1 MSNVIYPSIDSITAL
16 SAIPARWVDE
26 SFLEE
31 PRSLLAKSFWW
42 IKTRFYSF
50 MLSAAM
56 LVSAFASLL
65 MAIGYF
71 IRVLFTSD
79 ETQEARI
86 ACLKHYALLFSKNI
100 LGLIASLSTLFLLN
114 LFLPQNFSLL
124 FLEEKERKGIV
135 NGGKD
140 LFDENLE
147 IIAPRD
153 RDELSQILKDANE
166 NHYTVIPLGGGRS
179 QGRQFIPGLLGKKR
193 IVLDMKHFK
202 SITIDADE
210 KCATVGSGALCS
222 QIQEEA
228 NKNKLAICSAQASL
242 SIFSVGGS
250 IGIDAHGWDIKN
262 GMLSKTIL
270 SLTVV
275 TPTGE
280 IKEISPEDE
289 LFRYIPGGLG
299 LTGIVV
305 SAKIK
310 LTNNIKVKRTTCD
323 VEPAKFNEY
332 FTSLQDEG
340 KTVLSL
346 ARLELGDAPLSRIF
360 MENYEEIEDKT
371 AYQAPHFHSEA
382 EQGNRLDRIL
392 IAFLRTFNW
401 VKKYYWESDRI
412 AFQKEQPIMTRN
424 EAMHFGIRSMYNY
437 SVSQAEWLQEYFV
450 PRENI
455 SLFLEELAGIF
466 KEHQVPL
473 INATI
478 RYVPAKDSP
487 LSYAPQERFAVV
499 ICYNQKLNPQAI
511 RDTKRWQRKAHQLT
525 VEKGGSIYLAYQNS
539 IQPDVFRLS
548 YPQMDAFKTFKSEL
562 DPNHVLSSGFSE
574 KYLTQDFRPNY
585 IKKILTDLKQ
595 EFSGFLSHVLFRVD
609 AGPLYALLEDILQ
622 YCDTH
627 EEIYQEL
634 CARLHEIKP
643 DIITDIYRMLQSL
656 KAIKKDLGQQA
667 YGILSE
673 KNVQCV
679 EGLLEV
685 GSPGRFIN
693 EYRQHGVE
701 VKGTIYASDDQE
713 TLLSLF
719 PRKIYDQFIVLNFND
734 ASSFKVIPDDSVEL
748 ITCYVGL
755 HHFDD
760 QQLDLFLMHMR
771 RVLKSNGHFLLV
783 DHDVQHQQDLALSH
797 MAHIIFNAVSGVPV
811 ASELSEIRN
820 FQNQDY
826 WTNKLRIFDL
836 QPVQL
841 DSESPLIRQGDPTRN
856 RMTGFVKSIYM
867 R

>member
-1 MSNVIYPSIDSITAL
+1 MQNIIYTSIDSVTHL

-42 IKTRFYSF
+42 IKTRFYSL

-124 FLEEKERKGIV
+124 FLEEHERKGIV

-140 LFDENLE
+140 IIDENLE
-147 IIAPRD
+147 VRVPKD
-153 RDELSQILKDANE
+153 TNELSQILKDANE
-166 NHYTVIPLGGGRS
+166 NHDTVIPLGGGRS
-179 QGRQFIPGLLGKKR
+179 QGHQFIPGQLGKKR
-193 IVLDMKHFK
+193 IVLDMKYFN
-202 SITIDADE
+202 SITIDADG
-210 KCATVGSGALCS
+210 KFATVGAGALWS
-222 QIQEEA
+222 QIQDEA

-270 SLTVV
+270 SLTIV

-280 IKEISPEDE
+280 IKEISPDDE
-289 LFRYIPGGLG
+289 LFKYIPGGLG
-299 LTGIVV
+299 LMGIVV

-310 LTNNIKVKRTTCD
+310 LTDNIKVKRTTRD
-323 VEPAKFNEY
+323 VSPEHFNDY
-332 FTSLQDEG
+332 FSNLQKEG
-340 KTVLSL
+340 QTVLSL
-346 ARLELGDAPLSRIF
+346 ARLELGDAPLARIF
-360 MENYEEIEDKT
+360 MENYEEIEDKN
-371 AYQAPHFHSEA
+371 AYEAPHFHSEA

-392 IAFLRTFNW
+392 IAFLRTFDW
-401 VKKYYWESDRI
+401 VKKYYWESDRA
-412 AFQKEQPIMTRN
+412 AFQKEQPVMTRN
-424 EAMHFGIRSMYNY
+424 EAMHFGIRSMYNH

-450 PRENI
+450 PREEI
-455 SLFLEELAGIF
+455 ASFLKDLGEIF

-478 RYVPAKDSP
+478 RYVPAKDTP
-487 LSYAPQERFAVV
+487 LSYAPEERFAVV

-539 IQPDVFRLS
+539 IQPDVFKRS
-548 YPQMDAFKTFKSEL
+548 YPQMDAFKTFKSKL

-574 KYLTQDFRPNY
+574 KYLTQDDRPNY
-585 IKKILTDLKQ
+585 VAEILQDLKQ
-595 EFSGFLSHVLFRVD
+595 EFLGFLSHVLFRVD
-609 AGPLYALLEDILQ
+609 AKPLYALLEDILQ

-643 DIITDIYRMLQSL
+643 NVLTDIYRMLQSL

-667 YGILSE
+667 YGILRE

-685 GSPGRFIN
+685 GSPGRFID
-693 EYRQHGVE
+693 EYRQHGIE

-719 PRKIYDQFIVLNFND
+719 PRKTYHQFIPLNFND
-734 ASSFKVIPDDSVEL
+734 ASSFEKIPDSSVEL

-760 QQLDLFLMHMR
+760 EKLDSFLQHMR
-771 RVLKSNGHFLLV
+771 RILKPNGHFLLV
-783 DHDVQHQQDLALSH
+783 DHDVENQQDLAMSH
-797 MAHIIFNAVSGVPV
+797 MAHIIFNAVNGVTV

-826 WTNKLRIFDL
+826 WINKLQKYDL
-836 QPVQL
+836 NPVQL
-841 DSESPLIRQGDPTRN
+841 DSENPLIRQGDPTRN
-856 RMTGFVKSIYM
+856 RMLGFA
-867 R
+867 